1 MKLSVE
7 VTKQWK
13 DGVYKLSRDT
23 MARRIAQLEEEG
35 EEHKRKWL
43 YVEELNKC
51 LVSMNDDARAIMEKF
66 VNKVDTGRARS
77 TETYAEMKEWLDA
90 LAR

>member
-23 MARRIAQLEEEG
+23 VIRRIAQLEAENEALKHSVRVWVAEYVSTDDNGKVHILYDGEG
-35 EEHKRKWL
+35 
-43 YVEELNKC
+43 V
-51 LVSMNDDARAIMEKF
+51 
-66 VNKVDTGRARS
+66 
-77 TETYAEMKEWLDA
+77 DA
-90 LAR
+90 LLKESE